1 MLIAELDRD
10 HRTQKSLEP
19 GGSGPGGTGASK
31 RRFWLEH
38 GAQNIEL
45 RLGTMAVGRS
55 SNCNIVLDDNLV
67 SRRHAEFV
75 VTDSTCLVRDLASVN
90 GVYVNSRR
98 INESLAVR
106 DGDRIQIGQHEFR
119 LRSANRESVPVGD
132 RLTADTLHGASSESE
147 ASDEQTHAG
156 DVFDLLGPVADKVLA
171 LGRGDEAERILS
183 GVLQTVLRESIG
195 GKALDH
201 SMTDRAAMYAIR
213 IAEATGRPHWLD
225 YAIELFSACNRLL
238 PAREVD
244 RLYDVVRKARGM
256 NLTAFRAYV
265 AKLQANSSMLGPSER
280 FVLQRL
286 EGLER
291 VLLR

>member
-1 MLIAELDRD
+1 VDRD
-10 HRTQKSLEP
+10 RRPQKSLEP
-19 GGSGPGGTGASK
+19 PGSGPTGSSAGK
-31 RRFWLEH
+31 KRFWLEH
-38 GAQNIEL
+38 GSQNIEL
-45 RLGTMAVGRS
+45 RLGTLAVGRS
-55 SNCNIVLDDNLV
+55 SGCNIVLDDNLV

-75 VTDSTCLVRDLASVN
+75 VTDTTCIVRDLASVN

-98 INESLAVR
+98 INESIAVR

-119 LRSANRESVPVGD
+119 LRTVVRESVPAGD
-132 RLTADTLHGASSESE
+132 RLTAETLHGISPEAE

-183 GVLQTVLRESIG
+183 GVLQSVLRETVG
-195 GKALDH
+195 GKPLDS

-213 IAEATGRPHWLD
+213 IAEATGRPYWLD
-225 YAIELFSACNRLL
+225 YVIELFTAANRLV

>member
-1 MLIAELDRD
+1 MLIRELDRD
-10 HRTQKSLEP
+10 RRTQKSLEP
-19 GGSGPGGTGASK
+19 GGSGPGGGGASK
-31 RRFWLEH
+31 KRFWLET
-38 GAQNIEL
+38 GNQNIEL
-45 RLGTMAVGRS
+45 RPGTLAVGRS
-55 SNCNIVLDDNLV
+55 SGCNIVLDDNLV
-67 SRRHAEFV
+67 SRRHAEFI
-75 VTDSTCLVRDLASVN
+75 VTDTTCTVRDLGSVN

-119 LRSANRESVPVGD
+119 LRTVVRESVPVGD
-132 RLTADTLHGASSESE
+132 RLTAETLHGISESE
-147 ASDEQTHAG
+147 PSDEQTHAG
-156 DVFDLLGPVADKVLA
+156 DVFDLLGPVAEKVLA

-183 GVLQTVLRESIG
+183 GVLQSVLRESIG
-195 GKALDH
+195 GKPLDS

-225 YAIELFSACNRLL
+225 YVIELFSAINRLL

-256 NLTAFRAYV
+256 NVTAFRAYV
-265 AKLQANSSMLGPSER
+265 GKLQANASMLGPSER

>member
-1 MLIAELDRD
+1 LDRD
-10 HRTQKSLEP
+10 HRTQKSLDP
-19 GGSGPGGTGASK
+19 GGPGSKGPSSGK
-31 RRFWLEH
+31 KRFWLEH

-45 RLGTMAVGRS
+45 RPGTLSVGRS
-55 SNCNIVLDDNLV
+55 SGCNIVLDDNLV

-75 VTDSTCLVRDLASVN
+75 VTDSSVTVRDLASVN

-98 INESLAVR
+98 INESMIAK
-106 DGDRIQIGQHEFR
+106 DGDRIQIGQHEFK
-119 LRSANRESVPVGD
+119 LRMVARDSVPVGD
-132 RLTADTLHGASSESE
+132 RLTAETLHGTL
-147 ASDEQTHAG
+147 DTGDDHEQTHAG

-183 GVLQTVLRESIG
+183 GVLTTVLREVQAG
-195 GKALDH
+195 RELD
-201 SMTDRAAMYAIR
+201 STMTDRAASYAIR
-213 IAEATGRPHWLD
+213 IAEATGRPNWLD
-225 YAIELFSACNRLL
+225 YVIELFGAINRLV
-238 PAREVD
+238 PASHVD

-256 NLTAFRAYV
+256 NVTAFRAYV
-265 AKLQANSSMLGPSER
+265 AKMQASAGLLGPSER

>member
-1 MLIAELDRD
+1 
-10 HRTQKSLEP
+10 
-19 GGSGPGGTGASK
+19 
-31 RRFWLEH
+31 
-38 GAQNIEL
+38 
-45 RLGTMAVGRS
+45 
-55 SNCNIVLDDNLV
+55 
-67 SRRHAEFV
+67 
-75 VTDSTCLVRDLASVN
+75 LVRDLGSVN

-98 INESLAVR
+98 INDSLAVR
-106 DGDRIQIGQHEFR
+106 EGDRIQIGQHEFK
-119 LRSANRESVPVGD
+119 LRTVVRESVPVGD
-132 RLTADTLHGASSESE
+132 RLTAETLHGSSTESE
-147 ASDEQTHAG
+147 ESDEQTHAG

-183 GVLQTVLRESIG
+183 GVLQTVLRESLG
-195 GKALDH
+195 GKPLDS

-213 IAEATGRPHWLD
+213 IAEATGRPLWLD
-225 YAIELFSACNRLL
+225 YVIELFNAINRLP

-265 AKLQANSSMLGPSER
+265 AKFQANASMLGPSER